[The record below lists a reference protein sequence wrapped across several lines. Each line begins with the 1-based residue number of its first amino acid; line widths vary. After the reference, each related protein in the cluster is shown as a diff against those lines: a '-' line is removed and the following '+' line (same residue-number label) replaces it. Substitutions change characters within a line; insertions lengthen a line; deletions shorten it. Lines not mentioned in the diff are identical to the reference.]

1 VVAVV
6 ELLPQVEVQEVF
18 VLERVK
24 LLIQEPS
31 IQLRLE
37 QEEQLEQDILVQVIL
52 VEQRQQEVMVQM
64 LLSVALFL

>member
-1 VVAVV
+1 MV

-37 QEEQLEQDILVQVIL
+37 QEEQLEQDILAQVIL